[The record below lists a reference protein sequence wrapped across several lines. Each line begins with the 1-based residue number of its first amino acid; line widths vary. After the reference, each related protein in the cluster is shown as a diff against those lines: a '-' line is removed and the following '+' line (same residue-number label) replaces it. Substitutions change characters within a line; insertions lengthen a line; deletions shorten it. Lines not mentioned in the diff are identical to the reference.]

1 MIYQHPLA
9 YLLALEGL
17 ALMRAWSGDFDE
29 AFVQA
34 RLAEIRRLLEDDDLN
49 GHPGVQVRWGD
60 VREGYRDWA
69 PTYDDPSNGLFSL
82 DAPVVGEIL
91 DALGSGE
98 GRLALDAA
106 CGTGRLSS
114 LLVERG
120 YDVLGVD
127 GSPEMLDVAR
137 ARFADAQWREG
148 DLSALPV
155 GDSSVDL
162 VLTGL
167 ALAHL
172 PSLEPVFAEFARVLR
187 PGGHLVISD
196 THHEIILRGS
206 IVKAVGPNGEPGF
219 VPTYRHRVGDFLR
232 AALGAGFEVRRC
244 EEPGSRT
251 SETLDEPPPAAALVP
266 DEIDV
271 GEWADWPWNLIGLIP
286 DAVRAAWAVP
296 AVVVWHFHLT

>member
-34 RLAEIRRLLEDDDLN
+34 RLAEVRRLLDDDGLAA
-49 GHPGVQVRWGD
+49 HPGVSVRWGD
-60 VREGYRDWA
+60 VGSGYRDWA
-69 PTYDDPSNGLFSL
+69 PTYDDPSNGLFAL
-82 DAPVVGEIL
+82 DTPIVGEIL
-91 DALGSGE
+91 DALGE
-98 GRLALDAA
+98 GRGREALDAA

-120 YDVLGVD
+120 YDVAGID
-127 GSPEMLDVAR
+127 GSPEMLDLAR
-137 ARFADAQWREG
+137 TRFPDATWREG
-148 DLSALPV
+148 DLHALPV
-155 GDSSVDL
+155 EDSSADV

-167 ALAHL
+167 ALAHV

-196 THHEIILRGS
+196 THNEVILRGS
-206 IVKAVGPNGEPGF
+206 IVKCLGPNGEPGF

-232 AALGAGFEVRRC
+232 AALPLGFEARRC
-244 EEPGSRT
+244 EEPGRPRAT
-251 SETLDEPPPAAALVP
+251 DAWTGEPTPMA
-266 DEIDV
+266 EQIDV
-271 GEWADWPWNLIGLIP
+271 GDWADWPWNLIGLIP
-286 DAVRAAWAVP
+286 DAVRAAWAAP
-296 AVVVWHFHLT
+296 AVVVWHFQLH